1 MNEPK
6 KDETQKNEWPKA
18 AHPMLA
24 AVAEDVGVKKMLT
37 QGLLEPVETPR
48 FRIFRNGVEEQPG
61 ETKHLLIECFYLT
74 RPKGADGQPGEPVK
88 NHIGVMEYGQPPN
101 PDGLPNP
108 PDTCRLTGPGGVV
121 SALFSIVNGQL
132 LIGLIEER
140 RTLEFD
146 PIAHP
151 KATVLGTPRGYLAK
165 PGAGAVDAA
174 RTELAEEVGKNLP
187 TLEPHMAA
195 GEPINPDNAWHDYTR
210 KSDGTQGGGA
220 EVCLFEVEQ
229 HLLVP
234 SEDEGS
240 YKLNASYPREK
251 GSPWEKIGRC
261 QFDPWHLVVQ
271 KRDGMNLF
279 AFARVMSELFALGRA
294 QLTFTPPATPA

>member
-1 MNEPK
+1 MNDPTDTDKTK
-6 KDETQKNEWPKA
+6 KTEWPKA

-24 AVAEDVGVKKMLT
+24 ALAEDVGVKKMLT

-48 FRIFRNGVEEQPG
+48 FRIFRNGVEETAG

-74 RPKGADGQPGEPVK
+74 GPSDNRTK

-140 RTLEFD
+140 RTLDYD

-151 KATVLGTPRGYLAK
+151 KATVLGMPRGYVAK
-165 PGAGAVDAA
+165 PGASSAVAA
-174 RTELAEEVGKNLP
+174 LTELNEEVGVLP
-187 TLEPHMAA
+187 TLEPQMAA

-229 HLLVP
+229 RLLVP

-279 AFARVMSELFALGRA
+279 GFARLMSELFALGRV
-294 QLTFTPPATPA
+294 QLTFTPPPSTSTK